1 MCIVQNT
8 GNQKLLVHSGWKTF
22 KKTSVFACLFVFHT
36 IVFEFYFLQEK
47 KREEKK
53 IVLSSSPAEA
63 TIVRPSQKEEVEHF
77 VFFSSNIFVKNN
89 IPSQKEEIEHFLFFP
104 NIFVKNEGRDVID
117 EYKSI
122 N

>member
-8 GNQKLLVHSGWKTF
+8 GNQKLLVHSGWKTL
-22 KKTSVFACLFVFHT
+22 KKTSVFACIFVFLT
-36 IVFEFYFLQEK
+36 SVFEFCFLQEK

-77 VFFSSNIFVKNN
+77 VFFFFK
-89 IPSQKEEIEHFLFFP
+89 HFCQ
-104 NIFVKNEGRDVID
+104 E
-117 EYKSI
+117 
-122 N
+122 